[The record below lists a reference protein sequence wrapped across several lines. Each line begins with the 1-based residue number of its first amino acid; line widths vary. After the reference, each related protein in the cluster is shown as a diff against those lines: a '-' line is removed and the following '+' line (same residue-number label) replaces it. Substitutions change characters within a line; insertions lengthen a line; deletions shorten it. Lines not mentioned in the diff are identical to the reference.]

1 MTKKAAKL
9 KFDEIGYWS
18 EIKLEIIRKYAA
30 AYSTILSAQTSPRL
44 KHIYIDAFAGAGM
57 HLSKATGEFVL
68 GSPLNALQISP
79 PFFEYH
85 FIDLDSS
92 KTQNLRDLIGQ
103 RPDVRIYEGDC
114 NQILLEKVFPHARFE
129 QYRRALCLLDPY
141 GLHLTWEVIKT
152 AGHLKTIDM
161 FLNFPVAD
169 MNRNVLWRNPDG
181 VRKED
186 LRRMTA
192 FWGDETWRDAAY
204 SSREDLFGFSIEE
217 KEDNEKVAAS
227 FCDRLKKAAGFEYV
241 PKPLP
246 MRNSKGAVV
255 YYLIFASQKPV
266 ASKIVQDIFAVYQ
279 QYGSK

>member
-18 EIKLEIIRKYAA
+18 ELKLEIIKKYAA
-30 AYSTILSAQTSPRL
+30 AYSAILSAQTSPRL
-44 KHIYIDAFAGAGM
+44 KHLYIDAFAGAGI
-57 HLSKATGEFVL
+57 HLSKATGEFVP
-68 GSPLNALQISP
+68 GSPLNALQVTP

-92 KTQNLRDLIGQ
+92 KAQNLKGLIGQ
-103 RPDVRIYEGDC
+103 RPDVKIYQGDC
-114 NQILLEKVFPHARFE
+114 NQILLEKVFPHARYE

-152 AGHLKTIDM
+152 AGQLKTIDM

-169 MNRNVLWRNPDG
+169 MNRNVLWRNPEG
-181 VRKED
+181 VRED
-186 LRRMTA
+186 DIKRMTT
-192 FWGDETWRDAAY
+192 FWGDDSWRNIAY
-204 SSREDLFGFSIEE
+204 SSHEDLFGPVEE
-217 KEDNEKVAAS
+217 KEDNQTIVDS
-227 FCDRLKKAAGFEYV
+227 FCARLTQVAGFEYV

-246 MRNSKGAVV
+246 MRNSKEAVV

-266 ASKIVQDIFAVYQ
+266 ASKIVQDVFAAYQ
-279 QYGSK
+279 QHGSK